1 MHTKKLT
8 RLALLTAIAL
18 TIFVIEA
25 QIPLP
30 LPIPGLRLGL
40 SNIVTVYAVFALGP
54 WSALGILL
62 SRVILGALVTGRMMA
77 LAYSLAGG
85 LLSWAAMCLLRPV
98 LAGRQI
104 WAASIVGGIFHN
116 IGQMAMAIVIAATPS
131 LIVYLPAL
139 LAMGMVTGL
148 FTGLCAQYL
157 LRHMKQLKH

>member
-1 MHTKKLT
+1 MKTKNLT

-54 WSALGILL
+54 WNALAVLL
-62 SRVILGALVTGRMMA
+62 CRVVLGAVVTGRMMA

-85 LLSWAAMCLLRPV
+85 LLSWAAMSLLRPV
-98 LAGRQI
+98 LARRQI
-104 WAASIVGGIFHN
+104 WVSSVVGGIFHN
-116 IGQMAMAIVIAATPS
+116 IGQMAVAVAITATPG
-131 LIVYLPAL
+131 LLVYLPVL
-139 LAMGMVTGL
+139 LAAGMITGL

-157 LRHMKQLKH
+157 LRHMKRLKQ

>member
-1 MHTKKLT
+1 M
-8 RLALLTAIAL
+8 ALLTAIAL

-54 WSALGILL
+54 WNALAILL
-62 SRVILGALVTGRMMA
+62 ARVVLGSIVTGRMMA

-85 LLSWAAMCLLRPV
+85 LLSWAMMSLLRRA
-98 LAGRQI
+98 LANRQI
-104 WAASIVGGIFHN
+104 WISSIVGGFFHN
-116 IGQMAMAIVIAATPS
+116 IGQMAVAIAVTSTPG
-131 LIVYLPAL
+131 LAIYLPIL
-139 LAMGMVTGL
+139 LAAGILTGT

-157 LRHMKQLKH
+157 LRHMKRLGWKDNP